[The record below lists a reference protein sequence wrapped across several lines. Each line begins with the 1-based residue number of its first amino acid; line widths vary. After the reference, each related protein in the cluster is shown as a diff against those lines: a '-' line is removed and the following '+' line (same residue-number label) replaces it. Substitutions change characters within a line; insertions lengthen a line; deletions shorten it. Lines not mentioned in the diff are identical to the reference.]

1 MFCRGGNIKI
11 ASRFC
16 RGAGIFERYKRPATP
31 CAPEVLAL
39 VHCPCPWCC
48 GLPIGPVLG
57 WCRAILAIFGCHV
70 EQFSQSIGRAV
81 EFSLPIKR
89 QWLGI
94 IGGPKGSAGRVLW
107 LLLSLKKAPSAST
120 VRRLLALVSLR

>member
-39 VHCPCPWCC
+39 VQCPCPWCC
-48 GLPIGPVLG
+48 GLPIGLFWALLG
-57 WCRAILAIFGCHV
+57 NFRCPHARTRAMD
-70 EQFSQSIGRAV
+70 
-81 EFSLPIKR
+81 
-89 QWLGI
+89 
-94 IGGPKGSAGRVLW
+94 
-107 LLLSLKKAPSAST
+107 
-120 VRRLLALVSLR
+120 